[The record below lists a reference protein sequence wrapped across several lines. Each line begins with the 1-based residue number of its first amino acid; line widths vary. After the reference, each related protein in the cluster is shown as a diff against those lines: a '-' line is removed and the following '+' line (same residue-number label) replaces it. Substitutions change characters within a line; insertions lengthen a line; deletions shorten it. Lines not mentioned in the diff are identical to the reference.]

1 MTSKMPLKPIV
12 ILCICNLT
20 LLKRM
25 KLRITK
31 GLKLD
36 FCEICISN
44 RIEIT
49 MSILHRVMCWVIRIK
64 FRHYFD

>member
-20 LLKRM
+20 PLKRM
-25 KLRITK
+25 KLRISK

-44 RIEIT
+44 RIKLT
-49 MSILHRVMCWVIRIK
+49 MSIHNRVKCRGDKNQISTLL
-64 FRHYFD
+64 